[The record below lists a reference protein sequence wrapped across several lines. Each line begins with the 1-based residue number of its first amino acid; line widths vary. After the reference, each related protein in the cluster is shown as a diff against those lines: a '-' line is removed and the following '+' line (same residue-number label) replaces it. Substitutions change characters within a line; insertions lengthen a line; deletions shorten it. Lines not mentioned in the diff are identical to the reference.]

1 MRSQLFNNAREIQE
15 LRTNE
20 FLRAKGLQ
28 SCLRRRKAS
37 APLRKPSKP
46 ASKKQKSTPS
56 HYPLTKR
63 PAVDQGEEAEAVA
76 AAAVGVAAISTTVS
90 SNNNDHLTSNS
101 TSSNSPIT
109 NNTVQRIRQR
119 PRSNNNVAKLQW
131 SSVLNRKAAILALFH
146 DPEVVTKDS
155 IFKAFLAAGHGLGVI
170 DVKHEIYSI
179 EPVLVFFKSK
189 PDIHTLPM
197 SDLAKK
203 LS

>member
-1 MRSQLFNNAREIQE
+1 LARVTDPAARNTVSEFLQIMRSQLFNNAREIQE

-90 SNNNDHLTSNS
+90 SNNNDHLISNS
-101 TSSNSPIT
+101 TSSNSPNTI
-109 NNTVQRIRQR
+109 NTVQRIRQR
-119 PRSNNNVAKLQW
+119 PRSNNNVAVW
-131 SSVLNRKAAILALFH
+131 GFYFYFTPPFI
-146 DPEVVTKDS
+146 
-155 IFKAFLAAGHGLGVI
+155 
-170 DVKHEIYSI
+170 
-179 EPVLVFFKSK
+179 
-189 PDIHTLPM
+189 
-197 SDLAKK
+197 
-203 LS
+203 